1 MFVVG
6 RFCCSCVI
14 QRFCSITA
22 VLCLIVL
29 LTAKPAYAYLDPGT
43 GSMILQLLLGGVA
56 GALMVGKL
64 YYRKIQSFVA
74 GLRGHPIEDE
84 NREDEA

>member
-1 MFVVG
+1 LV
-6 RFCCSCVI
+6 
-14 QRFCSITA
+14 
-22 VLCLIVL
+22 VL

-64 YYRKIQSFVA
+64 YFRKIQSFVA
-74 GLRGHPIEDE
+74 GLRGRPIEDA

>member
-1 MFVVG
+1 LV
-6 RFCCSCVI
+6 
-14 QRFCSITA
+14 
-22 VLCLIVL
+22 VL

-64 YYRKIQSFVA
+64 YFRKIQSFVA
-74 GLRGHPIEDE
+74 GLRGRPIEDE

>member
-1 MFVVG
+1 MVTVRKIRCFIRRSSG
-6 RFCCSCVI
+6 
-14 QRFCSITA
+14 TA
-22 VLCLIVL
+22 IFTYLIVL
-29 LTAKPAYAYLDPGT
+29 LVAKPAYAYLDPGT

-56 GALMVGKL
+56 GALVIGKL
-64 YYRKIQSFVA
+64 YFRKIQSFVA